1 MIGTTI
7 HGYTISKHLGT
18 GGMAEVWYAENKLG
32 KPASIKIMLKQFI
45 GIDQVV
51 LRFENE
57 AKTMVQLQHPNIRQ
71 VYDYG
76 EFEQRPFIIMEYLEG
91 QDLSSFIKKKE
102 VPSDAELERWWQQC
116 SSALNFTH
124 SQGVI
129 HRDIKPSNLFLD
141 KNGDI
146 KILDFGIAKVKQ
158 EITLTATGQGLGTL
172 LYMSPQ
178 QILDPKRVT
187 PQCDYHS
194 LAVSFIHLITGESP
208 YAKTESE
215 FQLQSAI
222 VNGEINLDGL
232 PAKWKERLE
241 GLVQGKNEKELNKG
255 EGLAISQSHSPT
267 QVYYDETHIEEK
279 PTSKAIENNVEQP
292 TKKKSILLFALLG
305 ILMLMGILI
314 LVFNSNSAF
323 ITGGH
328 SEEASTPQ
336 WKIDYDEQ
344 FSLLLISESSRSA
357 QQNKEA
363 FMRLRNQLPEGDVAI
378 DERKKVQDMIDMYE
392 RKIEEDARL
401 KEAER
406 ITNLMESGK
415 LDLQDTSPETGTFT
429 DSRDGKTYK
438 WVKIG
443 KQTWMAENLNTEK
456 FRNGD
461 VIFNA
466 RTPEEWENANKNQQP
481 CWCYYDNSS
490 IYGATYG
497 KLYNWYAVIDVR
509 GLAPIGWHIPSDAEW
524 KNLTQFLGGEKIAGK
539 KMKNSTGWGE
549 NRNASNVSG
558 FSALPGGRRRPDSPF
573 HSIGEEGHWWSST
586 EHDQY
591 TAKFTS
597 LHSKYNNFNV
607 GTIWSK
613 SYGFSVRCIKN

>member
-18 GGMAEVWYAENKLG
+18 GGMAQVWYAENNLG
-32 KPASIKIMLKQFI
+32 KPAAIKIMLKQFI

-57 AKTMVQLQHPNIRQ
+57 AKTMVQLQQPNIRQ

-241 GLVQGKNEKELNKG
+241 GLVQGKNINESSEPRIIKIDDTTRIDLDNQLTMEDDKTKVD
-255 EGLAISQSHSPT
+255 EESKPDISQIDKEKSPVDT
-267 QVYYDETHIEEK
+267 LDY
-279 PTSKAIENNVEQP
+279 ENRFFVI
-292 TKKKSILLFALLG
+292 S
-305 ILMLMGILI
+305 GILI
-314 LVFNSNSAF
+314 TIAAVIAF
-323 ITGGH
+323 YLGRVGTTAEVQPNNTG
-328 SEEASTPQ
+328 S
-336 WKIDYDEQ
+336 
-344 FSLLLISESSRSA
+344 F
-357 QQNKEA
+357 
-363 FMRLRNQLPEGDVAI
+363 V
-378 DERKKVQDMIDMYE
+378 
-392 RKIEEDARL
+392 
-401 KEAER
+401 
-406 ITNLMESGK
+406 
-415 LDLQDTSPETGTFT
+415 
-429 DSRDGKTYK
+429 DSRDGQSYN
-438 WVKIG
+438 WVEIDD
-443 KQTWMAENLNTEK
+443 QVWMSENLNVDK

-461 VIFNA
+461 LIPHA
-466 RTPEEWENANKNQQP
+466 KTREQWTKAGENGQP
-481 CWCYYDNSS
+481 AWCYVENDAVN
-490 IYGATYG
+490 GKKYG
-497 KLYNWYAVIDVR
+497 KLYNWYAVKDPR
-509 GLAPIGWHIPSDAEW
+509 GLAPKGWHIPTDEEW
-524 KNLTQFLGGEKIAGK
+524 IKVTNNLGGQEE
-539 KMKNSTGWGE
+539 STGRKMQSTFGWKDNDNGTNE
-549 NRNASNVSG
+549 SG
-558 FSALPGGRRRPDSPF
+558 FSGLPAGNRYDTGDFRDL
-573 HSIGEEGHWWSST
+573 GVEGSWWSST
-586 EHDQY
+586 EYGKEVAFLLTIRGWFSAPDIY
-591 TAKFTS
+591 S
-597 LHSKYNNFNV
+597 LDKKSGFNV
-607 GTIWSK
+607 
-613 SYGFSVRCIKN
+613 RCLRD